1 MCVTVV
7 EPTWLVDLGKGCP
20 MLRLSPPLASPPPRY
35 DQDADEATCY
45 VAPSYGI
52 HNWRL
57 PAVVMPL
64 RRASQGDVE
73 LQVRSIS
80 QRSTRRR
87 CQARQLPNLHSQI
100 STFTRSHFHTGAMT
114 NSCR

>member
-1 MCVTVV
+1 MMCVTVV

-35 DQDADEATCY
+35 DQDADQATCY

-73 LQVRSIS
+73 LQVHSIAPGAVARPANS
-80 QRSTRRR
+80 QTSTPKS
-87 CQARQLPNLHSQI
+87 QLSHVHT
-100 STFTRSHFHTGAMT
+100 STLEQ
-114 NSCR
+114 